1 MYCSYYLKPSNQDK
15 AHTMTTITNDKA
27 KHQYSLDV
35 VNKSNIK
42 ETLEV
47 DADTRYQAVKLA
59 HALGYTVNSVNM
71 IG

>member
-1 MYCSYYLKPSNQDK
+1 LPTNLDK
-15 AHTMTTITNDKA
+15 VHIMTTITNDKA

-35 VNKSNIK
+35 INKGVR

-47 DADTRYQAVKLA
+47 DANTRYQAVKLA

>member
-1 MYCSYYLKPSNQDK
+1 
-15 AHTMTTITNDKA
+15 MTTITNDKA

-35 VNKSNIK
+35 INKGVR

-47 DADTRYQAVKLA
+47 DANTRYQAVKLA

-71 IG
+71 VG